1 MTEFDKLPEHE
12 KKLLIEIAKSQGVT
26 VEELLQ
32 QQAPEPKLEIPQQPK
47 EEMVASIQVEKPE
60 TSDFKMF
67 EEAITIEEP
76 EIPAEEI
83 LEEDNLDDKIT
94 TLNKMCPYCGWDQE
108 LPVLVEPTEMDK
120 QGFLQSILGQKVF
133 TKIYSVLGGN
143 FEIQFR
149 GLTLGEI
156 DACYLAA
163 SKALK
168 DQVLATPTDY
178 YEYVNR
184 LRLSLQLVSFQSR
197 DKTLYVKLPEGLDK
211 RSNPTASLVWEDF
224 LHLQGEVLDEPLIE
238 HVQKYVLYKTLPT
251 EHMQRIVIT
260 KCAEFN
266 KLTNRLEV
274 AVNDENFWKEIE
286 LPL

>member
-12 KKLLIEIAKSQGVT
+12 KKLLAEIAKSQGIT
-26 VEELLQ
+26 VDELLQ
-32 QQAPEPKLEIPQQPK
+32 QQAPTPEVKAEPIK
-47 EEMVASIQVEKPE
+47 EEVIPTIQIEKPE

-76 EIPAEEI
+76 EIPAEEV
-83 LEEDNLDDKIT
+83 LEEEDLDEKIT

-184 LRLSLQLVSFQSR
+184 LRLSLQLVSFRSR
-197 DKTLYVKLPEGLDK
+197 DKTLYVKLPDGLDN
-211 RSNPTASLVWEDF
+211 RSNPTAESVWEDF
-224 LHLQGEVLDEPLIE
+224 LHLKGEVLDEPLIE

-251 EHMQRIVIT
+251 EHMQRIVTT